1 MAPYLA
7 LGLLPIWQQVRVVRP
22 CPAAGGV
29 PIQASRSMP
38 DLHQLASS
46 AESGGGASTPEQIA
60 EEESVDLEQ
69 VETARQWLGDH
80 DPAQRIAGAQQLA
93 AYPTP
98 EAGRYLLEA
107 LRQDRVG
114 EVRAA
119 AAESLGYFDQPA
131 LPVYDA
137 LIAALNDPDEA
148 VRFNAFSALQT
159 LMDKL
164 VDQPRL
170 LARLQAKLKQ
180 ILKSKKLP
188 ADSRVAVE
196 GYLQDQSP

>member
-1 MAPYLA
+1 
-7 LGLLPIWQQVRVVRP
+7 
-22 CPAAGGV
+22 
-29 PIQASRSMP
+29 MP

-98 EAGRYLLEA
+98 EAGRYLLVA

-137 LIAALNDPDEA
+137 LITALRDPEEA

-180 ILKSKKLP
+180 TLKSKKLP
-188 ADSRVAVE
+188 ADSRVAVDS
-196 GYLQDQSP
+196 YLQDQSP

>member
-1 MAPYLA
+1 
-7 LGLLPIWQQVRVVRP
+7 
-22 CPAAGGV
+22 
-29 PIQASRSMP
+29 MP

-69 VETARQWLGDH
+69 EETARQWLGDH

-180 ILKSKKLP
+180 TLKSKKLP